1 MSHNLEIKTVGKPA
15 IDNFLLRIQVYK
27 ATANYDAAFEM
38 YEKYT
43 NVNETF
49 QKLREEV
56 IARRKPRKMFVQ
68 PNLLYSEMEGKVV
81 LQEYSASAMGI
92 VQSFVARY
100 RLEEMEEL
108 LDQADKEAKHHQ
120 YFSA

>member
-1 MSHNLEIKTVGKPA
+1 M
-15 IDNFLLRIQVYK
+15 
-27 ATANYDAAFEM
+27 
-38 YEKYT
+38 
-43 NVNETF
+43 
-49 QKLREEV
+49 

-100 RLEEMEEL
+100 RLEEMEEV

-120 YFSA
+120 YFSVEAHVFYKCCTLYVLNMICCSYFVFKIKIFFFFFLINNS